1 MDRNWYAIK
10 VFFNKVFKME
20 DILSDMDLETY
31 LPVQKVRLKGQDHMK
46 VAKLLA
52 TVDANHRKDS
62 RYIQQGPIIYE
73 RKPLVASL
81 IFVRADANE
90 IQAVDT
96 RIKEEMILGHML
108 GFIYKSADFK
118 KWATIPDKQME
129 SFRVLT
135 ENGGDGLTFYTANL
149 VKLAQ
154 GDKVRVIDGPLKGAE
169 GYIKRIKKDRRLLVC
184 VEGVI
189 AVASSYIPDRMLEKI
204 TE

>member
-1 MDRNWYAIK
+1 MDKKWYAIK
-10 VFFNKVFKME
+10 VFFNKVFQME
-20 DILSDMDLETY
+20 DILSDMELETY
-31 LPVQKVRLKGQDHMK
+31 LPVQKDKLKGQEYLK
-46 VAKLLA
+46 VSKRLSL
-52 TVDANHRKDS
+52 VDANHRKDS
-62 RYIQQGPIIYE
+62 RYIQEGPIIYE

-81 IFVRADANE
+81 IFLRADDDD
-90 IQAVDT
+90 ILSVDA
-96 RIKEEMILGHML
+96 RLKDEMILGRLL
-108 GFIYKSADFK
+108 GFIYKTADFK

-129 SFRVLT
+129 SFRLLT

-204 TE
+204 E

>member
-1 MDRNWYAIK
+1 MDKNWYAIK

-31 LPVQKVRLKGQDHMK
+31 LPVQKVRLRGLEHMK
-46 VAKLLA
+46 AAKLLA
-52 TVDANHRKDS
+52 AVDANHRKDS
-62 RYIQQGPIIYE
+62 RYIQQGPIIFE

-81 IFVRADANE
+81 IFVKADDNE
-90 IQAVDT
+90 IQAIDN
-96 RIKEEMILGHML
+96 RLQEERILGQVQ

-118 KWATIPDKQME
+118 KRATIPEKQME
-129 SFRVLT
+129 SFRLLT
-135 ENGGDGLTFYTANL
+135 ENGDGLTFYTADL
-149 VKLAQ
+149 VKLME
-154 GDKVRVIDGPLKGAE
+154 GDKVRVIEGPLKGAE

-189 AVASSYIPDRMLEKI
+189 AVATSYIPDSMLEKI

>member
-1 MDRNWYAIK
+1 MDKNWYAIK

-31 LPVQKVRLKGQDHMK
+31 LPVQKVRLRGLEHMK
-46 VAKLLA
+46 AAKLLA
-52 TVDANHRKDS
+52 AVDANHRKDS

-81 IFVRADANE
+81 IFVKADDNE
-90 IQAVDT
+90 IQAIDN
-96 RIKEEMILGHML
+96 RLQEERILGQVQ

-118 KWATIPDKQME
+118 KRATIPEKQME
-129 SFRVLT
+129 SFRLLT
-135 ENGGDGLTFYTANL
+135 ENGDGLTFYTTDL
-149 VKLAQ
+149 VKLME
-154 GDKVRVIDGPLKGAE
+154 GDKVRVIEGPLKGAE

-189 AVASSYIPDRMLEKI
+189 AVATSFIPDSMLEKI

>member
-1 MDRNWYAIK
+1 MDKKWYAIK
-10 VFFNKVFKME
+10 VFFNKVFQME
-20 DILSDMDLETY
+20 DILSDMELETY
-31 LPVQKVRLKGQDHMK
+31 LPVQKDKLKGQEYLK
-46 VAKLLA
+46 VSKRLSL
-52 TVDANHRKDS
+52 VDANHRKDS
-62 RYIQQGPIIYE
+62 RYIQEGPIIYE

-81 IFVRADANE
+81 IFLRAADDEILSVDARLK
-90 IQAVDT
+90 D
-96 RIKEEMILGHML
+96 EMILGRLL
-108 GFIYKSADFK
+108 GFIYKTADFK

-129 SFRVLT
+129 SFRLLT

-204 TE
+204 E

>member
-1 MDRNWYAIK
+1 MDKKWYAIK
-10 VFFNKVFKME
+10 VFFNKVFQME
-20 DILSDMDLETY
+20 DILSDMELETY
-31 LPVQKVRLKGQDHMK
+31 LPVQKDKLKGQEYLK
-46 VAKLLA
+46 VSKRLSL
-52 TVDANHRKDS
+52 VDANHRKDS
-62 RYIQQGPIIYE
+62 RYIQEGPIIYE

-81 IFVRADANE
+81 IFLRADDDE
-90 IQAVDT
+90 ILSVDA
-96 RIKEEMILGHML
+96 RLKDEMILGRLL
-108 GFIYKSADFK
+108 GFIYKTADFK

-129 SFRVLT
+129 SFRLLT

-204 TE
+204 E

>member
-1 MDRNWYAIK
+1 MDKNWYAIK

-31 LPVQKVRLKGQDHMK
+31 LPVQKVRLRGLEHMK
-46 VAKLLA
+46 AAKLLA
-52 TVDANHRKDS
+52 AVDVNHRKDS

-81 IFVRADANE
+81 IFVKADDNE
-90 IQAVDT
+90 IQAIDN
-96 RIKEEMILGHML
+96 RLQEERILGQVQ

-118 KWATIPDKQME
+118 KWATIPEKQME
-129 SFRVLT
+129 SFRLLT
-135 ENGGDGLTFYTANL
+135 ENGDGLTFYTADL
-149 VKLAQ
+149 VKLME
-154 GDKVRVIDGPLKGAE
+154 GDKVRVIEGPLKGAE

-189 AVASSYIPDRMLEKI
+189 AVATSFIPDSMLEKI

>member
-1 MDRNWYAIK
+1 MDKKWYAIK
-10 VFFNKVFKME
+10 VFFNKVFQME
-20 DILSDMDLETY
+20 DILSDMELETY
-31 LPVQKVRLKGQDHMK
+31 LPVQKDKLKGQEYLK
-46 VAKLLA
+46 VSKRLSL
-52 TVDANHRKDS
+52 VDANHRKDS
-62 RYIQQGPIIYE
+62 RYIQEGPIIYE

-81 IFVRADANE
+81 IFLRADDDE
-90 IQAVDT
+90 ILSVDA
-96 RIKEEMILGHML
+96 RLKDEMILGRLL
-108 GFIYKSADFK
+108 GFIYKTADFK

-129 SFRVLT
+129 SFRLLT

-154 GDKVRVIDGPLKGAE
+154 GDRVRVIDGPLKGAE

-189 AVASSYIPDRMLEKI
+189 AVASSYIPDKMLEKI

>member
-1 MDRNWYAIK
+1 MDKNWYAIK
-10 VFFNKVFKME
+10 VFFNKVFQME
-20 DILSDMDLETY
+20 DILSDMELETY
-31 LPVQKVRLKGQDHMK
+31 LPVQKDKLKGQEYLK
-46 VAKLLA
+46 VSKRLSL
-52 TVDANHRKDS
+52 VDANHRKDS
-62 RYIQQGPIIYE
+62 RYIQEGPIIYE

-81 IFVRADANE
+81 IFLRANE
-90 IQAVDT
+90 DEIISVDA
-96 RIKEEMILGHML
+96 RLKDEMILGRLL
-108 GFIYKSADFK
+108 GFIYKMADFK

-129 SFRVLT
+129 SFRLLT

-204 TE
+204 E

>member
-1 MDRNWYAIK
+1 MDKKWYAIK
-10 VFFNKVFKME
+10 VFFNKVFQME
-20 DILSDMDLETY
+20 DILSDMELETY
-31 LPVQKVRLKGQDHMK
+31 LPVQKDKLKGQEYLK
-46 VAKLLA
+46 VSKRLSL
-52 TVDANHRKDS
+52 VDANHRKDS
-62 RYIQQGPIIYE
+62 RYIQEGPIIYE

-81 IFVRADANE
+81 IFLRADDDE
-90 IQAVDT
+90 ILSVDA
-96 RIKEEMILGHML
+96 RLKDEMILGRLL
-108 GFIYKSADFK
+108 GFIYKTADFK

-129 SFRVLT
+129 SFRLLT

>member
-1 MDRNWYAIK
+1 MDKKWYAIK
-10 VFFNKVFKME
+10 VFFNKVFQME
-20 DILSDMDLETY
+20 DILSDMELETY
-31 LPVQKVRLKGQDHMK
+31 LPVQKDKLKGQEYLK
-46 VAKLLA
+46 VSKRLSL
-52 TVDANHRKDS
+52 VDANYRKDS
-62 RYIQQGPIIYE
+62 RYIQEGPIIYE

-81 IFVRADANE
+81 IFLRADDDE
-90 IQAVDT
+90 ILSVDA
-96 RIKEEMILGHML
+96 RLKDEMILGRLL

-129 SFRVLT
+129 SFRLLT

-154 GDKVRVIDGPLKGAE
+154 GDRVRVIDGPLKGAE

-189 AVASSYIPDRMLEKI
+189 AVATSYIPDRMLEKI

>member
-1 MDRNWYAIK
+1 MDKNWYAIK

-31 LPVQKVRLKGQDHMK
+31 LPVQKVRLRGLEHMK
-46 VAKLLA
+46 AAKLLA
-52 TVDANHRKDS
+52 AVDANHRKDN
-62 RYIQQGPIIYE
+62 RYIQQGPIIFE

-81 IFVRADANE
+81 IFVKADDNE
-90 IQAVDT
+90 IQAIDN
-96 RIKEEMILGHML
+96 RLQEERILGQVQ

-118 KWATIPDKQME
+118 KRATIPEKQME
-129 SFRVLT
+129 SFRLLT
-135 ENGGDGLTFYTANL
+135 ENGDGLTFYTADL
-149 VKLAQ
+149 VKLME
-154 GDKVRVIDGPLKGAE
+154 GDKVRVIEGPLKGAE

-189 AVASSYIPDRMLEKI
+189 AVATSYIPDSMLEKI

>member
-1 MDRNWYAIK
+1 MDKKWYAIK
-10 VFFNKVFKME
+10 VFFNKVFQME
-20 DILSDMDLETY
+20 DILSDMELETY
-31 LPVQKVRLKGQDHMK
+31 LPVQKDKLKGQEYLK
-46 VAKLLA
+46 VSKRLSL
-52 TVDANHRKDS
+52 VDVNHRKDS
-62 RYIQQGPIIYE
+62 RYIQEGPIIYE

-81 IFVRADANE
+81 IFLRADDNE
-90 IQAVDT
+90 ISAVDA
-96 RIKEEMILGHML
+96 RLKDEMILGRLL
-108 GFIYKSADFK
+108 GFIYKTADFK

-129 SFRVLT
+129 SFRLLT

-189 AVASSYIPDRMLEKI
+189 AVATSYIPDRMLEKI

>member
-1 MDRNWYAIK
+1 MDKKWYAIK
-10 VFFNKVFKME
+10 VFFNKVFQME
-20 DILSDMDLETY
+20 DILSDMELETY
-31 LPVQKVRLKGQDHMK
+31 LPVQKDKLKGQEYLK
-46 VAKLLA
+46 VSKRLSL
-52 TVDANHRKDS
+52 VDANYRKDS
-62 RYIQQGPIIYE
+62 RYIQEGPIIYE

-81 IFVRADANE
+81 IFLRANE
-90 IQAVDT
+90 DEIISVDA
-96 RIKEEMILGHML
+96 RLKDEMILGRLL
-108 GFIYKSADFK
+108 GFIYKTADFK

-129 SFRVLT
+129 SFRLLT

-204 TE
+204 E

>member
-1 MDRNWYAIK
+1 MDKNWYAIK

-31 LPVQKVRLKGQDHMK
+31 LPVQKVRLRGLEHMK
-46 VAKLLA
+46 AAKMLA
-52 TVDANHRKDS
+52 AVDVNHRKDS

-81 IFVRADANE
+81 IFVKADDNE
-90 IQAVDT
+90 IQAIDN
-96 RIKEEMILGHML
+96 RLQEERILGQVQ

-118 KWATIPDKQME
+118 KRATIPEKQME
-129 SFRVLT
+129 SFRLLT
-135 ENGGDGLTFYTANL
+135 ENGDGLTFYTADL
-149 VKLAQ
+149 VKLME

-189 AVASSYIPDRMLEKI
+189 AVATSYIPDSMLEKI

>member
-1 MDRNWYAIK
+1 MDKKWYAIK
-10 VFFNKVFKME
+10 VFFNKVFQME
-20 DILSDMDLETY
+20 DILSDMELETY
-31 LPVQKVRLKGQDHMK
+31 LPVQKDKLKGQEYLK
-46 VAKLLA
+46 VSKRLSL
-52 TVDANHRKDS
+52 VDANHRKDS
-62 RYIQQGPIIYE
+62 RYIQEGPIIYE

-81 IFVRADANE
+81 IFLRANE
-90 IQAVDT
+90 DEIISVDA
-96 RIKEEMILGHML
+96 RLKDEMILGRLL
-108 GFIYKSADFK
+108 GFIYKTADFK

-129 SFRVLT
+129 SFRLLT
-135 ENGGDGLTFYTANL
+135 ENGGDGLTFYTTNL

-204 TE
+204 E

>member
-1 MDRNWYAIK
+1 MDKKWYAIK
-10 VFFNKVFKME
+10 VFFNKVFQME
-20 DILSDMDLETY
+20 DILSDMELETY
-31 LPVQKVRLKGQDHMK
+31 LPVQKDKLKGPEYLK
-46 VAKLLA
+46 VSKRLSL
-52 TVDANHRKDS
+52 VDVNHRKDS
-62 RYIQQGPIIYE
+62 RYIQEGAIIYE

-81 IFVRADANE
+81 IFLRADDNE
-90 IQAVDT
+90 ISAVDA
-96 RIKEEMILGHML
+96 RLKDEMILGRLL
-108 GFIYKSADFK
+108 GFIYKTADFK

-129 SFRVLT
+129 SFRLLT

-189 AVASSYIPDRMLEKI
+189 AVATSYIPDRMLEKI

>member
-1 MDRNWYAIK
+1 MDKKWYAIK
-10 VFFNKVFKME
+10 VFFNKVFQME
-20 DILSDMDLETY
+20 DILSDMELETY
-31 LPVQKVRLKGQDHMK
+31 LPVQKDKLKGQEYLK
-46 VAKLLA
+46 VSKRLSL
-52 TVDANHRKDS
+52 VDANHRKDS
-62 RYIQQGPIIYE
+62 RYIQEGPIIYE

-81 IFVRADANE
+81 IFLRANE
-90 IQAVDT
+90 DEIISVDA
-96 RIKEEMILGHML
+96 RLKDEMILGRLL
-108 GFIYKSADFK
+108 GFIYKTADFK

-129 SFRVLT
+129 SFRLLT

-154 GDKVRVIDGPLKGAE
+154 GDRVRVIDGPLKGAE

-189 AVASSYIPDRMLEKI
+189 AVASSYIPDKMLEKI

>member
-1 MDRNWYAIK
+1 MDKKWYAIK
-10 VFFNKVFKME
+10 VFFNKVFQME
-20 DILSDMDLETY
+20 DILSDMELETY
-31 LPVQKVRLKGQDHMK
+31 LPVQKDKLKGPEYLK
-46 VAKLLA
+46 VSKRLSL
-52 TVDANHRKDS
+52 VDVNHRKDS
-62 RYIQQGPIIYE
+62 RYIQEGAIIYE

-81 IFVRADANE
+81 IFLRADDDE
-90 IQAVDT
+90 ILSVDA
-96 RIKEEMILGHML
+96 RLKDEMILGRLL
-108 GFIYKSADFK
+108 GFIYKTADFK

-129 SFRVLT
+129 SFRLLT

-204 TE
+204 E

>member
-1 MDRNWYAIK
+1 MDKKWYAIK
-10 VFFNKVFKME
+10 VFFNKVFQME
-20 DILSDMDLETY
+20 DILSDMELETY
-31 LPVQKVRLKGQDHMK
+31 LPVQKDKLKGQEYLK
-46 VAKLLA
+46 VSKRLSL
-52 TVDANHRKDS
+52 VDANYRKDS
-62 RYIQQGPIIYE
+62 RYIQEGPIIYE

-81 IFVRADANE
+81 IFLRADDDE
-90 IQAVDT
+90 ILSVDA
-96 RIKEEMILGHML
+96 RLKDEMILGRLL
-108 GFIYKSADFK
+108 GFIYKTADFK

-129 SFRVLT
+129 SFRLLT

-204 TE
+204 E

>member
-1 MDRNWYAIK
+1 MDKKWYAIK
-10 VFFNKVFKME
+10 VFFNKVFQME
-20 DILSDMDLETY
+20 DILSDMELETY
-31 LPVQKVRLKGQDHMK
+31 LPVQKDKLKGQQYLK
-46 VAKLLA
+46 VSRRLSL
-52 TVDANHRKDS
+52 VDANHRKDS
-62 RYIQQGPIIYE
+62 RYIQEGPIIYE

-81 IFVRADANE
+81 IFLRANE
-90 IQAVDT
+90 DEIISVDA
-96 RIKEEMILGHML
+96 RLKDEMILGRLL
-108 GFIYKSADFK
+108 GFIYKTADFK

-129 SFRVLT
+129 SFRLLT

-189 AVASSYIPDRMLEKI
+189 AVASSYIPDKMLEKI

>member
-1 MDRNWYAIK
+1 MDKKWYAIK
-10 VFFNKVFKME
+10 VFFNKVFQME
-20 DILSDMDLETY
+20 DILSDMELETY
-31 LPVQKVRLKGQDHMK
+31 LPVQKDKLKGQEYLK
-46 VAKLLA
+46 VSKRLSL
-52 TVDANHRKDS
+52 VDANHRKDS
-62 RYIQQGPIIYE
+62 RYIQEGPIIYE

-81 IFVRADANE
+81 IFLRADDDE
-90 IQAVDT
+90 ILSVDA
-96 RIKEEMILGHML
+96 RLKDEMILGRLL
-108 GFIYKSADFK
+108 GFIYKTADFK

-129 SFRVLT
+129 SFRLLT

-189 AVASSYIPDRMLEKI
+189 AVASSYIPDKMLEKI

>member
-1 MDRNWYAIK
+1 MDKKWYAIK
-10 VFFNKVFKME
+10 VFFNKVFQME
-20 DILSDMDLETY
+20 DILSDMELETY
-31 LPVQKVRLKGQDHMK
+31 LPVQKDKLKGQEYLK
-46 VAKLLA
+46 VSKRLSL
-52 TVDANHRKDS
+52 VDANHRKDS
-62 RYIQQGPIIYE
+62 RYIQEGPIIYE

-81 IFVRADANE
+81 IFLRANE
-90 IQAVDT
+90 DEIISVDA
-96 RIKEEMILGHML
+96 RLKDEMILGRLL
-108 GFIYKSADFK
+108 GFIYKTADFK

-129 SFRVLT
+129 SFRLLT

-204 TE
+204 E

>member
-1 MDRNWYAIK
+1 MDKKWYAIK
-10 VFFNKVFKME
+10 VFFNKVFQME
-20 DILSDMDLETY
+20 DILSDMELETY
-31 LPVQKVRLKGQDHMK
+31 LPVQKDKLKGQEYLK
-46 VAKLLA
+46 VSKRLSL
-52 TVDANHRKDS
+52 VDANHRKDS
-62 RYIQQGPIIYE
+62 RYIQEGPIIYE

-81 IFVRADANE
+81 IFLRADDDE
-90 IQAVDT
+90 ILSVDA
-96 RIKEEMILGHML
+96 RLKDEMILGRLL
-108 GFIYKSADFK
+108 GFIYKTADFK

-129 SFRVLT
+129 SFRLLT

-189 AVASSYIPDRMLEKI
+189 AVSSSYIPDRMLEKI
-204 TE
+204 E